1 MFPFLVHSFS
11 HHTAVYM
18 YVRDTLWTL
27 YHLSLL
33 VPLWTFTRWYPTQ
46 GSSRIFVV
54 VRCACTTIRSMNM
67 PYLVHTY
74 QGILQLYMLCMSN
87 LVSSI
92 YLMALL
98 LQQCLRVLSLLHYK
112 LYFCVAVLWPQR
124 AVSIMKK
131 KKKKTAR
138 HWLGVCATTYI
149 PVQSTYRVVERKV
162 TVHSMWNNSRCL
174 CCILIYLL
182 YVRTQKKACY
192 PCRPTRAALEL
203 K

>member
-131 KKKKTAR
+131 KKKKQHATDS
-138 HWLGVCATTYI
+138 VCVLQHTY
-149 PVQSTYRVVERKV
+149 QYRVHIE
-162 TVHSMWNNSRCL
+162 W
-174 CCILIYLL
+174 
-182 YVRTQKKACY
+182 
-192 PCRPTRAALEL
+192 
-203 K
+203 